1 MKNLEIPFEVADGI
15 VLASLQNQIS
25 YLKEEIRA
33 HVEEGAYLH
42 PEDYHNSMVNLI
54 PAMELLIDY
63 YGGQTT
69 FTGVIVIRMFH
80 DKFNSSNGTFD

>member
-1 MKNLEIPFEVADGI
+1 MEYMVANLEIPFEIADGI
-15 VLASLQNQIS
+15 VLASLENHIG

-54 PAMELLIDY
+54 PAMEKIIAY
-63 YGGQTT
+63 YGGWN
-69 FTGVIVIRMFH
+69 VKWKPNWNIPWCW
-80 DKFNSSNGTFD
+80 